1 LEIPN
6 ERVDTIMPSAGQ
18 PISRVVV
25 LSYYHPWYGGGAA
38 RPRQFA
44 LVDLAK
50 GRTVDFICST
60 ETDMDTA
67 RAMLARSPHPG
78 LNIYLLGP
86 DEGVLYRIAGD
97 PADEVVLSVAD
108 VLPQRPGPEYVRVHA
123 PGTALLPLF
132 QEAARRGVLAVY
144 DQMDHWEGFPKQP
157 WGDSS
162 LERHFIAAADLVLTI
177 TQPLADSFAGMKDMH
192 VVANAVN
199 DELQQLLAAA
209 PRPANDRPK
218 VLYSGAM
225 WPDWFDWKSAQQ
237 CARSVPE
244 ADFVFL
250 GAVTASADEDDGRPV
265 LSYAAEMAELPNVTM
280 IDEVPHHEIAG
291 HLLSADV
298 GFIPFVVNQVTDP
311 CSPLKVFEYLA
322 AGMPVVSSPLA
333 GVRGY
338 PGMRYYT
345 SFDELRQA
353 TLDAITDA
361 ADPVGRAERIA
372 FGARNTWSA
381 RIDEVDRILAAYV
394 RGRA

>member
-1 LEIPN
+1 
-6 ERVDTIMPSAGQ
+6 
-18 PISRVVV
+18 V

-60 ETDMDTA
+60 ATDMDTA
-67 RAMLARSPHPG
+67 RAMLADSPHPR
-78 LNIYLLGP
+78 LNIYLL
-86 DEGVLYRIAGD
+86 DSEEGLLRRIAAD
-97 PADEVVLSVAD
+97 PADEVVLSAAD
-108 VLPQRPGPEYVRVHA
+108 VLPRRSGPEYVRVHA

-132 QEAARRGVLAVY
+132 QEAARRGVLTVY

-162 LERHFIAAADLVLTI
+162 LERFFVAAADLVLTI
-177 TQPLADSFAGMKDMH
+177 TQPLADGFDETKGVH
-192 VVANAVN
+192 VVPNAVN
-199 DELQQLLAAA
+199 DELRRLLAAA
-209 PRPANDRPK
+209 PSPGNDRPK
-218 VLYSGAM
+218 VLYAGAM
-225 WPDWFDWKSAQQ
+225 WPDWFDWKSAHQ

-250 GAVTASADEDDGRPV
+250 GAVTASVDEDDGRPV
-265 LSYAAEMAELPNVTM
+265 LSYAAELAELPNVTM

-291 HLLSADV
+291 HLTSADV

-333 GVRGY
+333 GVHGY
-338 PGMRYYT
+338 PGMHYYA

-353 TLDAITDA
+353 TLDAVADA
-361 ADPVGRAERIA
+361 ADPVSRAERIA

-381 RIDEVDRILAAYV
+381 RVDEVDRILAAYV
-394 RGRA
+394 RGQA